1 MPDMAGGAG
10 AAAAEQ
16 LRAGCKLATKGHLR
30 ERSGQN
36 CQALSGKQ
44 PDADGEAR
52 KLTSNLKQATSA
64 QKLREILD
72 EAVDDPIFN
81 FIHASA
87 AYTQLV
93 TLKRRR
99 CLQQEDWDSPV
110 LLRLHSRV
118 EDMVLQGQLGARETA
133 NVFWS
138 LAQLSERFSIPTQ
151 LLAAL
156 VRSVPSEV
164 RGMVPQALSNC
175 LWACAKLMDVE
186 PMVLEMVPAI
196 VAQIPKKAKDMDAQH
211 LSNCLWASAQ
221 LKEVARDVLKA
232 VPALVAQIPNKAND
246 MIPQHLS
253 NCLWASG
260 QLKDLAPD
268 VLEAVPAIVAQ
279 IPRQSTGHDPATF
292 VQLPVCSCAA
302 QG

>member
-44 PDADGEAR
+44 PDVDGEAR

-99 CLQQEDWDSPV
+99 CLQQEDWDSQCPME
-110 LLRLHSRV
+110 H
-118 EDMVLQGQLGARETA
+118 
-133 NVFWS
+133 
-138 LAQLSERFSIPTQ
+138 
-151 LLAAL
+151 
-156 VRSVPSEV
+156 
-164 RGMVPQALSNC
+164 
-175 LWACAKLMDVE
+175 CAV
-186 PMVLEMVPAI
+186 V
-196 VAQIPKKAKDMDAQH
+196 
-211 LSNCLWASAQ
+211 
-221 LKEVARDVLKA
+221 
-232 VPALVAQIPNKAND
+232 
-246 MIPQHLS
+246 
-253 NCLWASG
+253 
-260 QLKDLAPD
+260 
-268 VLEAVPAIVAQ
+268 
-279 IPRQSTGHDPATF
+279 
-292 VQLPVCSCAA
+292 
-302 QG
+302 